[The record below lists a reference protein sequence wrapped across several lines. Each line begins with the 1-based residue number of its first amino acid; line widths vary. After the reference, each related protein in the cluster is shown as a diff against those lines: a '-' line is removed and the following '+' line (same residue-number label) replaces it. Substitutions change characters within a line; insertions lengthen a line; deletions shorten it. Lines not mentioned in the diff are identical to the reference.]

1 MVFTPEGIF
10 MLVRLEHPLKAYS
23 PIFSTNVG
31 IVRSVKFS
39 HYRKAYSPIER
50 KLYGSLTVVRLLL
63 R

>member
-1 MVFTPEGIF
+1 MVFIPEGIF
-10 MLVRLEHPLKAYS
+10 MLVRLEHPLKVYS

-39 HYRKAYSPIER
+39 HSRKAYSPIER
-50 KLYGSLTVVRLLL
+50 KLYGSLTVVRLVS

>member
-10 MLVRLEHPLKAYS
+10 MLVRLEQLQKAYS
-23 PIFSTNVG
+23 PFFSTNDG

-39 HYRKAYSPIER
+39 HSEKANSPIES
-50 KLYGSLTVVRLLL
+50 KLYGNLTVVRLVL

>member
-10 MLVRLEHPLKAYS
+10 MLVRLEHPLKANLS
-23 PIFSTNVG
+23 ILSTYDG

-39 HYRKAYSPIER
+39 HSRKAYSPIER
-50 KLYGSLTVVRLLL
+50 KLYGSLTVVRLVS